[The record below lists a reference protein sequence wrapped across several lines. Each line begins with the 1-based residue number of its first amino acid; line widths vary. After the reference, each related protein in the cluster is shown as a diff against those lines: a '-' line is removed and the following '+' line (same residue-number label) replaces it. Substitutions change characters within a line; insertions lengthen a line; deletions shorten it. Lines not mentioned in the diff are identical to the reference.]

1 MKSGLMV
8 KPAGIY
14 WLNKDI
20 SFNYRPDSI
29 FKIFF
34 YNNYLSLYL
43 MTITGRT
50 IRRSGLIY

>member
-1 MKSGLMV
+1 MV